1 MSLRIVLVTESFLPS
16 LNGVTNSVLRILD
29 TYKQRGYEAMI
40 IAPTSPSPKYLGF
53 PVVRTAS
60 VSLKQFQVGIPPIWL
75 QNIIQDFAPD
85 LVHAASPFF
94 LGGQAI
100 LAAERLGIPTVAV
113 YQTELSGYAERYNLQ
128 LAKPILDKLMASIH
142 APATVNLAPT
152 AQTAEYLRGLGVGG
166 VAIWGRGVDLDLYHP
181 NLKFNNEVHSLK
193 QQWAPNGEIIIG
205 YVGRLAPE
213 KQVHRMAELAE
224 VPNTR
229 FVVVGEGPERAHLQQ
244 EFRNLPVTFTGKL
257 TGPELANAYAAFNVF
272 VHFGTEETF
281 GQTIQEAQASGLP
294 VVAPASGGPIALI
307 AHGHSGYLVHP
318 TRFQGFNETVA
329 TLVAD
334 ESLRARIGEQARRAV
349 LNKSW
354 EANNANLVDH
364 YKSAIQLQR
373 SRLQLISPE
382 VARELA

>member
-1 MSLRIVLVTESFLPS
+1 
-16 LNGVTNSVLRILD
+16 LD

-60 VSLKQFQVGIPPIWL
+60 VALKQFQVGIPPIWL
-75 QNIIQDFAPD
+75 QNTIQEFAPD
-85 LVHAASPFF
+85 VVHVASPFF

-152 AQTAEYLRGLGVGG
+152 PQTGEYLRALGVGD

-181 NLKFNNEVHSLK
+181 NLKFTKEVHSLK
-193 QQWAPNGEIIIG
+193 QEWAPNGEIIIG

-229 FVVVGEGPERAHLQQ
+229 FVVVGEGPERAQLEQQ
-244 EFRNLPVTFTGKL
+244 FRNLSVTFTGRL
-257 TGPELANAYAAFNVF
+257 IGPELANAYAAFDVF

-294 VVAPASGGPIALI
+294 VVAPASGGPLTLI
-307 AHGHSGYLVHP
+307 DHGLSGYLVHP
-318 TRFQGFNETVA
+318 ALDHGFNQTVA
-329 TLVAD
+329 NLVID
-334 ESLRARIGEQARRAV
+334 EPLRARIGEQARRSV

-354 EANNANLVDH
+354 EANNANLVEH
-364 YKSAIQLQR
+364 YKNAIQLQR
-373 SRLQLISPE
+373 GRLQLISPE